1 MSSQRPDATGLM
13 SRRRL
18 MQLTAGS
25 TLALA
30 LSACASPIQPA
41 HTLPSTGTDQTPQP
55 GGIFRFAMTDA
66 LTMFDPA
73 RWLSAADLYLAA
85 AVYEGLVA
93 MDTSDPTF
101 PIVSRLAE
109 SWEVSADGLE
119 WIFHLRA
126 GVTFHHGTPFT
137 AKDVV
142 YTFTRI
148 QDPALAASGLAR
160 LAYVETVEAID
171 DGSPQG
177 AVRFRL
183 NSPVV
188 TLLVTLADPLAG
200 LWIVPHDLTN
210 DALTK
215 QASGTAPFHVAS
227 YQPGERLVLKR
238 NEQYWDPQLPYLDE
252 IQHLYIP
259 DNISQVVALTS
270 GTIDAMIL
278 SNANAVELQGNPDIQ
293 ILPLNPGLH
302 DGLVMRP
309 DQPPFDDV
317 RIRQAF
323 KVAIDRAGLLQIVA
337 QGQGYITNDQP
348 IAPISPFWADLPIP
362 QQDFPKAKALL
373 AEAGYPDGLEV
384 TLVVAEIWPGLTT
397 AAVAIQDMVK
407 PAGITITLQP
417 VSVDLFWGQYF
428 QEAALFMG
436 YWSSDPDP
444 DIVLSSS
451 YHSHAPFNDSGWQN
465 PALDALIE
473 AGRIERDPAQ
483 RKAIYAEAQQLIQ
496 EQGCIM
502 IPYHRLLLFGA
513 RANVQNLREEFS
525 YSGAR
530 DVWMTAVQ

>member
-1 MSSQRPDATGLM
+1 MSNQLPYARRLL
-13 SRRRL
+13 SRRRFI
-18 MQLTAGS
+18 QLTGGT

-30 LSACASPIQPA
+30 VSACASSTQPTLA
-41 HTLPSTGTDQTPQP
+41 LPSTGADETPQQ
-55 GGIFRFAMTDA
+55 GGLLRFAMTDA

-73 RWLSAADLYLAA
+73 RWVSAADLYLSA

-93 MDTSDPTF
+93 MDSSDPAF
-101 PIVSRLAE
+101 PLVPRLAT
-109 SWEVSADGLE
+109 SWEVSEDGLE
-119 WIFHLRA
+119 WIFYLRS

-148 QDPALAASGLAR
+148 QDPALAASGLSR
-160 LAYVETVEAID
+160 LSYVESVEAID

-200 LWIVPHDLTN
+200 LWIVPHDLTTE
-210 DALTK
+210 ALTQ
-215 QASGTAPFHVAS
+215 QASGTAQFRLAS
-227 YQPGERLVLKR
+227 YNPGERLVLKR
-238 NEQYWDPQLPYLDE
+238 NEQYWEPELPYLDE
-252 IQHLYIP
+252 LHHLYIP
-259 DNISQVVALTS
+259 DSISQVVALTS

-278 SNANAVELQGNPDIQ
+278 SNAAAVELQGNPDIQ
-293 ILPLNPGLH
+293 ILPLNPGMH

-309 DQPPFDDV
+309 DQAPFDDV
-317 RIRQAF
+317 RVRQAF
-323 KVAIDRAGLLQIVA
+323 KLAIDRAGLLQIAA
-337 QGQGYITNDQP
+337 QGEGHITNDQP
-348 IAPISPFWADLPIP
+348 IAPTSPFWAGLPIP
-362 QQDFPKAKALL
+362 QQDIAKAKALL
-373 AEAGYPDGLEV
+373 AEAGYPDGLAV
-384 TLVVAEIWPGLTT
+384 TLVVAEIWPGLTPV
-397 AAVAIQDMVK
+397 AVAIQDMVK

-444 DIVLSSS
+444 DILLSIS
-451 YHSHAPFNDSGWQN
+451 YHSHAPFNDAGWQN
-465 PALDALIE
+465 PELDALIE
-473 AGRIERDPAQ
+473 AGRIEKEPKK

-502 IPYHRLLLFGA
+502 IPYHRPLLFGA
-513 RANVQNLREEFS
+513 RSTVKNLRQEFS
-525 YSGAR
+525 YSCAR
-530 DVWMTAVQ
+530 EVWMASA